1 MNPLEIS
8 TDQFRRL
15 AERVTNLASEY
26 LDHQKIAPA
35 TDGEETLRFRGIGG
49 LSYEE
54 LNPFNLAVLK
64 RVVERGR
71 VYLSNASLR
80 GKFSL
85 RACIVNHRTKDA
97 DIDGVVPEVLA
108 AAKEVGRSPFARR
121 RVLLFR
127 TDAI

>member
-26 LDHQKIAPA
+26 LENIDHQKIAPA

-49 LSYEE
+49 LSDEK

-85 RACIVNHRTKDA
+85 RACIVNHRTKDT

-108 AAKEVGRSPFARR
+108 AARELG
-121 RVLLFR
+121 
-127 TDAI
+127 